1 MKKVFVTLFCLSLSA
16 VAVKAQDKKAQPM
29 TPAQQQV
36 VPAPQPTPP
45 TPVQGRVVGGAPA
58 PPPPTV
64 DVNAGKFKFDEE
76 IHFFKDVPEGPI
88 AEFDFEFKNN
98 GKSPIVITD
107 AHGSC
112 GCTVPTWPHEPILPK
127 QKGKIHVAYTTNGRP
142 GMIDK
147 AITINS
153 NAQQQ
158 PMMLYIKGNVI
169 PKPAETTPTPV
180 APPAGNPVK

>member
-1 MKKVFVTLFCLSLSA
+1 MKKVFLSLFCLSLSA
-16 VAVKAQDKKAQPM
+16 VVVKAQDKKATQS
-29 TPAQQQV
+29 TPAQQQAS
-36 VPAPQPTPP
+36 PMPQPTPP
-45 TPVQGRVVGGAPA
+45 PTPAQGRVVGGAPT

-76 IHFFKDVPEGPI
+76 IHFFKDVPEGPL
-88 AEFDFEFKNN
+88 AEFDFEFKNT

-127 QKGKIHVAYTTNGRP
+127 QKGKIHVAYTTNGRA

-169 PKPAETTPTPV
+169 PKPADPN
-180 APPAGNPVK
+180 PPAPGNPAK